1 MQEDLDKKMDGQ
13 EEEAMDVETRPME
26 PEKETENAVT
36 DLARESEEI
45 VRWGAARASV
55 IVMTPFLGSLA
66 LMANEVYM
74 ITRLCDLRGVE
85 VETGAIAG
93 LIGSLGAS
101 FVGQT
106 IFTMIPFPPL
116 QVPMAVGITYAVGK
130 AAVAWLDAG
139 QPSDLS
145 TFKDLYE
152 KARKEGVARFKE
164 FADNNKKNIPLGA
177 ERKKA
182 ADTVKPLFDK
192 LKTKADEAAGK
203 LGEVAGNVG
212 AYAEEF
218 NEFAAPFKE
227 AGQRWMTAQTWEQ
240 LRRGEL
246 VVPYPDLAR
255 GLGEALKDSD
265 FHFKDCAYH
274 GDHVLDVTVEH
285 EKYGSLTAQVAIEA
299 LALNNTASYARFKIH
314 DFAIAD
320 NKLGELLVRLLGTR
334 IIMSLVNAIFNTRV
348 VSRDDLVCT
357 FSENGLTVD
366 FTEAVNKS
374 RIAQLKIKGHNLF
387 SLVRLTGLI
396 PEVDGMHIRS
406 QWGLEK

>member
-1 MQEDLDKKMDGQ
+1 MQEDMDKRMDGQ
-13 EEEAMDVETRPME
+13 EEEAVDVETRPME
-26 PEKETENAVT
+26 QEGT
-36 DLARESEEI
+36 DSPVADLTRESEEI

-145 TFKDLYE
+145 TFKELYE
-152 KARKEGVARFKE
+152 KARKEGMARFKE
-164 FADNNKKNIPLGA
+164 FADNNKKNIPLGD

-255 GLGEALKDSD
+255 GLGEAMKDSD

-334 IIMSLVNAIFNTRV
+334 IIMSLVNAIFNMRV

-387 SLVRLTGLI
+387 NLVRLTGLV
-396 PEVDGMHIRS
+396 PEADGMHIRS